1 MAEVFPIIRG
11 SYFCAGEFM
20 QLEIEQKF
28 PVADLS
34 RIRQTLESLGATFKP
49 PVSQV
54 DSYFRH
60 PIRDFATTDEA
71 LRLRRVGDENCIT
84 YKGPKIDA
92 ETKTRRELELSLEP
106 GKKAFDSWTELLEIL
121 GFGWVRDVSKSR
133 TPGSITWEGDE
144 VGLALDQVDGLGT
157 YLELEILAD
166 EAELESAKKRLL
178 SLAKK
183 LGLRQTEKR
192 GYLDLLLSQ
201 GET

>member
-1 MAEVFPIIRG
+1 MAEVFSIIRG
-11 SYFCAGEFM
+11 SYPFAGEFM

-34 RIRQTLESLGATFKP
+34 RIRQTLESLGATFEP

-60 PIRDFATTDEA
+60 PNRDFATTDEA
-71 LRLRRVGDENCIT
+71 LRLRRVGEENCIT

-92 ETKTRRELELSLEP
+92 ETKTRRELELPLEP
-106 GKKAFDSWTELLEIL
+106 GEKAFHSWAELLEIL
-121 GFGWVRDVSKSR
+121 GFGRVRDVSKSR

-144 VGLALDQVDGLGT
+144 VGLALDQVAGLGT

-166 EAELESAKKRLL
+166 ERGLESAKKRLA
-178 SLAKK
+178 SLAKE
-183 LGLRQTEKR
+183 LGLERSERR
-192 GYLDLLLSQ
+192 GYLDLLLN
-201 GET
+201 GKT